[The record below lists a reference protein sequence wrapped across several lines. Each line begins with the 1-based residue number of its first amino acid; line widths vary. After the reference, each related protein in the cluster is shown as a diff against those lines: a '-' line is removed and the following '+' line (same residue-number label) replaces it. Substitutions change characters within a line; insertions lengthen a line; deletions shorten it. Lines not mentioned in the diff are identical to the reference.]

1 MTDSSSLIGQTISH
15 YRIIEK
21 IGAGGMGE
29 VYRARDEHL
38 DREVA
43 IKVLPQRALIDE
55 HARKLLHKEAVT
67 LSKLNHSHIAT
78 IYDFDK
84 EQGLDFLVMEY
95 VSGETL
101 SKHLSASVLSE
112 KEVAALGL
120 QIAQALEEAHEHGII
135 HRDLKP
141 ANIAITSKGQV
152 KVLDFG
158 LAKLFDPTRGGLKA
172 ETLTQSVDDSHLI
185 GTLPYMAP
193 EQVNG
198 EHIDARAD
206 IWAAGCVLY
215 EMATHQRPFR
225 EESTARLFDSI
236 LHQVV
241 VAPRALNPRIS
252 PEMERI
258 ILKCL
263 EKEPE
268 NRYQSA
274 KELLVDLR
282 RLSGGSTTVVSHQK
296 HSLRKHVS
304 KLAATLLIA
313 LALGTAY
320 FVSRRYWPQSAP
332 GQRIMLAVLP
342 FENLSGDPKQ
352 EYFSDGLTEEMIS
365 QLGRWQPR
373 RLGVIARTSAT
384 HYKGSKKRIDQ
395 IGHELGVSY
404 ILEGS
409 VRREEDRVRI
419 TTELIH
425 VVDQTP
431 LWSET
436 YERQAA
442 DVFAVQSEVASRI
455 IQSLALEL
463 LPSQQASLLRSP
475 TKDSAAHEAY
485 LKGLYY
491 LNNVTS
497 ENYER
502 ARTHLERA
510 IELDSHYAP
519 AYAALAEYYWGTDK
533 LPPQLAMP
541 KAEEYTLKSLQLDES
556 LPEAHSALAGIR
568 FYYNWDWSAA
578 EKEFTRPL
586 ELNPSGAET
595 HRLYSL
601 YLASVSG
608 ADQAVREIR
617 RAQQLDPLSLNINTS
632 AGWVFNYTR
641 QYDQAIEQCR
651 KALEIDPDYVSA
663 HDCLGE
669 GYLAKGMF
677 EQAVPEFRRAASGG
691 ELVRT
696 VGLARAYGIMG
707 KKNEA
712 RKVLDELTKASK
724 QSYFPPYLFGAIHVA
739 LGENEQG
746 LVWLEEAYTHRDPYM
761 VHLRRDASL
770 DPLRSD
776 PRFQDLLRRMSFP
789 Q

>member
-15 YRIIEK
+15 YRMIER

-43 IKVLPQRALIDE
+43 IKVLPQRTLIDE

-78 IYDFDK
+78 IYDFDTQ
-84 EQGLDFLVMEY
+84 QGLDFLVMEY

-101 SKHLSASVLSE
+101 SQHLSASVLSE

-120 QIAQALEEAHEHGII
+120 QIVQALEEAHEHGII

-172 ETLTQSVDDSHLI
+172 ETLTQSVDNSNLI

-215 EMATHQRPFR
+215 EMATHQRSFR

-263 EKEPE
+263 AKEPE

-282 RLSGGSTTVVSHQK
+282 RLTGNSTTVVGHQK
-296 HSLRKHVS
+296 HPLWKLVS
-304 KLAATLLIA
+304 KLATLLIA

-320 FVSRRYWPQSAP
+320 FVSRRYWPQSAAA
-332 GQRIMLAVLP
+332 QRIMLAVLP

-365 QLGRWQPR
+365 QLGRWQPQ
-373 RLGVIARTSAT
+373 RLGVIARTSTT

-404 ILEGS
+404 VLEGS

-419 TTELIH
+419 ATELIH

-455 IQSLALEL
+455 TQSLALEL
-463 LPSQQASLLRSP
+463 LPSQRASLLRSP

-491 LNNVTS
+491 LNNVTG

-510 IELDSHYAP
+510 IELDPRYAP

-541 KAEEYTLKSLQLDES
+541 KAEEFTLKSLQLDES

-578 EKEFTRPL
+578 EKEFTRSL

-677 EQAVPEFRRAASGG
+677 EQAVAEFRRAASGG
-691 ELVRT
+691 EPVRT

-712 RKVLDELTKASK
+712 RKVLDELTKASR

-739 LGENEQG
+739 LGENQLG

-761 VHLRRDASL
+761 VHLKRDATF

>member
-15 YRIIEK
+15 YRMIER

-43 IKVLPQRALIDE
+43 IKVLPQRTLIDE

-78 IYDFDK
+78 IYDFDTQ
-84 EQGLDFLVMEY
+84 QGLDFLVMEY

-101 SKHLSASVLSE
+101 SQHLSASVLSE

-120 QIAQALEEAHEHGII
+120 QIVQALEEAHEHGII

-172 ETLTQSVDDSHLI
+172 ETLTQSVDNSNLI

-215 EMATHQRPFR
+215 EMATHQRSFR

-263 EKEPE
+263 AKEPE

-282 RLSGGSTTVVSHQK
+282 RLTGNSTMVVGHQK
-296 HSLRKHVS
+296 HPLWKLVS
-304 KLAATLLIA
+304 KLATLLIA

-320 FVSRRYWPQSAP
+320 FVSRRYWPQSAAA
-332 GQRIMLAVLP
+332 QRIMLAVLP

-365 QLGRWQPR
+365 QLGRWQPQ
-373 RLGVIARTSAT
+373 RLGVIARTSTT

-404 ILEGS
+404 VLEGS

-419 TTELIH
+419 ATELIH

-455 IQSLALEL
+455 TQSLALEL
-463 LPSQQASLLRSP
+463 LPSQRASLLRSP

-491 LNNVTS
+491 LNNVTG

-510 IELDSHYAP
+510 IELDPRYAP

-541 KAEEYTLKSLQLDES
+541 KAEEFTLKSLQLDES

-578 EKEFTRPL
+578 EKEFTRSL

-677 EQAVPEFRRAASGG
+677 EQAVAEFRRAASGG
-691 ELVRT
+691 EPVRT

-712 RKVLDELTKASK
+712 RKVLDELTKASR

-739 LGENEQG
+739 LGENQLG

-761 VHLRRDASL
+761 VHLKRDATF

>member
-15 YRIIEK
+15 YRMIER

-43 IKVLPQRALIDE
+43 IKVLPQRTLIDE

-78 IYDFDK
+78 IYDFDTQ
-84 EQGLDFLVMEY
+84 QGLDFLVMEY

-101 SKHLSASVLSE
+101 SQHLSASVLSE

-120 QIAQALEEAHEHGII
+120 QIVQALEEAHEHGII

-172 ETLTQSVDDSHLI
+172 ETLTQSVDDSNLI

-215 EMATHQRPFR
+215 EMATHQRSFR

-282 RLSGGSTTVVSHQK
+282 RLTGNSTTVVGHQK
-296 HSLRKHVS
+296 HPLWKLVS
-304 KLAATLLIA
+304 KLATLLIA

-320 FVSRRYWPQSAP
+320 FVSRRYWPQSAAA
-332 GQRIMLAVLP
+332 QRIMLAVLP

-365 QLGRWQPR
+365 QLGRWQPQ
-373 RLGVIARTSAT
+373 RLGVIARTSTT

-404 ILEGS
+404 VLEGS

-419 TTELIH
+419 ATELIH

-455 IQSLALEL
+455 TQSLALEL
-463 LPSQQASLLRSP
+463 LPSQRASLLRSP

-491 LNNVTS
+491 LNNVTG

-510 IELDSHYAP
+510 IELDPRYAP

-541 KAEEYTLKSLQLDES
+541 KAEEFTLKSLQLDES

-578 EKEFTRPL
+578 EKEFTRSL

-677 EQAVPEFRRAASGG
+677 EQAVAEFRRAASGG
-691 ELVRT
+691 EPVRT

-707 KKNEA
+707 RKNEA
-712 RKVLDELTKASK
+712 RKVLDELTKASR

-739 LGENEQG
+739 LGENQLG

-761 VHLRRDASL
+761 VHLKRDATF

>member
-15 YRIIEK
+15 YRMIER

-43 IKVLPQRALIDE
+43 IKVLPQRTLIDE

-78 IYDFDK
+78 IYDFDTQ
-84 EQGLDFLVMEY
+84 QGLDFLVMEY

-101 SKHLSASVLSE
+101 SQHLSASVLSE

-120 QIAQALEEAHEHGII
+120 QIVQALEEAHEHGII

-172 ETLTQSVDDSHLI
+172 ETLTQSVDNSNLI

-215 EMATHQRPFR
+215 EMATHQRSFR

-282 RLSGGSTTVVSHQK
+282 RLTGNSTMVVGHQK
-296 HSLRKHVS
+296 HPLWKLVS
-304 KLAATLLIA
+304 KLATLLIA

-320 FVSRRYWPQSAP
+320 FVSRRYWPQSAAA
-332 GQRIMLAVLP
+332 QRIMLAVLP

-365 QLGRWQPR
+365 QLGRWQPQ
-373 RLGVIARTSAT
+373 RLGVIARTSTT

-404 ILEGS
+404 VLEGS

-419 TTELIH
+419 ATELIH

-455 IQSLALEL
+455 TQSLALEL
-463 LPSQQASLLRSP
+463 LPSQRASLLRSP

-491 LNNVTS
+491 LNNVTG

-510 IELDSHYAP
+510 IELDPRYAP

-541 KAEEYTLKSLQLDES
+541 KAEEFTLKSLQLDES

-578 EKEFTRPL
+578 EKEFTRSL

-651 KALEIDPDYVSA
+651 KALEIDPDYISA

-677 EQAVPEFRRAASGG
+677 EQAVAEFRRAASGG
-691 ELVRT
+691 EPVRT

-712 RKVLDELTKASK
+712 RKVLDELTKASR

-739 LGENEQG
+739 LGENQLG

-761 VHLRRDASL
+761 VHLKRDATF